1 MQRTRVLRNLPR
13 IVLNLFTRE
22 KNGSCSQVFNREL
35 KKYHGVIVRDR
46 ENKRRTACAT
56 VGKEYFNCRS
66 TREFRAHIR
75 RSTDLSRTA
84 EGLLAF
90 SETKNKSAS
99 RGSRW
104 FGKSGGCTGR
114 LILV

>member
-1 MQRTRVLRNLPR
+1 MRR
-13 IVLNLFTRE
+13 ILHQTQEIWNSFAWQQTNRE
-22 KNGSCSQVFNREL
+22 TNFRKKTCKLLASAFNREL
-35 KKYHGVIVRDR
+35 KEYHSVIVRDR
-46 ENKRRTACAT
+46 ENKRRRGSRP

-90 SETKNKSAS
+90 SETKNKRVS
-99 RGSRW
+99 RG
-104 FGKSGGCTGR
+104 
-114 LILV
+114 

>member
-1 MQRTRVLRNLPR
+1 MVER
-13 IVLNLFTRE
+13 I
-22 KNGSCSQVFNREL
+22 NGGRL
-35 KKYHGVIVRDR
+35 
-46 ENKRRTACAT
+46 AT

-75 RSTDLSRTA
+75 HSTDLSRTA

-104 FGKSGGCTGR
+104 FGNSGGCTG
-114 LILV
+114 